1 MIQVHTSTLNDSD
14 TILDGRSRCLLWCK
28 CQLRYTLR
36 TSDFRVFF
44 KQIMK
49 YTKYNTVIS
58 HQLWLCYC
66 SFMDDCWFLFHDEVQ
81 YIFRGEL
88 ILISPASFQQFNN
101 YNLLHISMVQFKC
114 RSMFTIF
121 DYIVYNLVCRFNRS
135 SVCSSVWLSYF
146 VLISES

>member
-1 MIQVHTSTLNDSD
+1 MIQEHTSTFNDSD

-28 CQLRYTLR
+28 CQLRYTLKR
-36 TSDFRVFF
+36 PIFGF
-44 KQIMK
+44 KTNNEIHEIQYSNLAPTMIMSLLMHGWLL
-49 YTKYNTVIS
+49 VSIS
-58 HQLWLCYC
+58 RWSAVYLPGWTHLNQ
-66 SFMDDCWFLFHDEVQ
+66 
-81 YIFRGEL
+81 
-88 ILISPASFQQFNN
+88 PASFQQFNN
-101 YNLLHISMVQFKC
+101 YNFLHISMVQIKC